1 MIRFIG
7 VAFIFM
13 ASAYVGIN
21 LSENIR
27 RKKERF
33 ILIRKILSEIS
44 ELIRWNSFTMSEIIV
59 KLYENDEFCK
69 QEFIRLLPDKLS
81 ETHSFP
87 EAWERAVRCD
97 KTLSDDEKKLLL
109 DVGATLGTT
118 DIDGQ
123 VSSLGFFVSQAD
135 KMAEEQSEKYKIKG
149 KMYRSLGVAFGAMI
163 GILII

>member
-33 ILIRKILSEIS
+33 ILIRKILAEIS
-44 ELIRWNSFTMSEIIV
+44 ELIRWNSLTMSEIIV
-59 KLYENDEFCK
+59 KLTENNEFCK
-69 QEFIRLLPDKLS
+69 QEFIRLLPDKLL

-87 EAWERAVRCD
+87 EAWERAIRSD
-97 KTLSDDEKKLLL
+97 KTLSDDEKKLLFE
-109 DVGATLGTT
+109 VGATLGTT

-123 VSSLGFFVSQAD
+123 LSSLEFYISQAD
-135 KMAEEQSEKYKIKG
+135 KMAEEENEIYKVKG

>member
-7 VAFIFM
+7 VALIFI

-44 ELIRWNSFTMSEIIV
+44 EFIRWNSLTMSEIAV
-59 KLYENDEFCK
+59 RLSNNN
-69 QEFIRLLPDKLS
+69 EFIRQDFIKNLS
-81 ETHSFP
+81 DEIQKNRSFP
-87 EAWERAVRCD
+87 QAWERAINCD
-97 KTLSDDEKKLLL
+97 KTLSDEEKKLLY
-109 DVGATLGTT
+109 DAGAALGTT

-123 VSSLGFFVSQAD
+123 LSSLEFYISQAD
-135 KMAEEQSEKYKIKG
+135 KMAEEENERYKVKG
-149 KMYRSLGVAFGAMI
+149 KMYRSLGAVFGAMI